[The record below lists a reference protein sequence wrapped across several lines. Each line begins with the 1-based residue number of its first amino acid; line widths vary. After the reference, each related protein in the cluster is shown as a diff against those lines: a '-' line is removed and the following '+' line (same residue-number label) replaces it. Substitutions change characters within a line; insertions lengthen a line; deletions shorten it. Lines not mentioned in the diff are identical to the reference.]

1 MLRQRIIGILVFL
14 CLIVALSSC
23 GSNAELEKPSAAESV
38 QQTAQQPE
46 SATES
51 EPVDLSG
58 FGENAEENLQVALA
72 NCIGW
77 GGTAGSSLSAV
88 NAASML
94 MSWANDNSL
103 KDSNNAA
110 VEAILKTCY
119 NNMNSEEQQNFRQ
132 NWQYI
137 SDKADQILTDYEA
150 VADTVEDA
158 GCAERVNMIRTNVN
172 SASNW
177 AELKTG
183 FAKLLAH

>member
-23 GSNAELEKPSAAESV
+23 GSSADLEKPSVSEAV
-38 QQTAQQPE
+38 QQTAAQPE
-46 SATES
+46 SAEDS
-51 EPVDLSG
+51 APVDLSG

-77 GGTAGSSLSAV
+77 GGTACASLSAV

-94 MSWANDNSL
+94 MAWSNDNSL

-132 NWQYI
+132 NWQTI
-137 SDKADQILTDYEA
+137 SDTADTILTDYEA
-150 VADTVEDA
+150 VADTVEDD
-158 GCAERVNMIRTNVN
+158 GCADRVDMIRKNIN

-183 FAKLLAH
+183 FVELQGE

>member
-1 MLRQRIIGILVFL
+1 MISVY
-14 CLIVALSSC
+14 C
-23 GSNAELEKPSAAESV
+23 SN
-38 QQTAQQPE
+38 
-46 SATES
+46 
-51 EPVDLSG
+51 G
-58 FGENAEENLQVALA
+58 FSHIYN
-72 NCIGW
+72 
-77 GGTAGSSLSAV
+77 T
-88 NAASML
+88 
-94 MSWANDNSL
+94 
-103 KDSNNAA
+103 
-110 VEAILKTCY
+110 LKTCY

-183 FAKLLAH
+183 FAKLLAE